1 MRKALGRGLDALLPG
16 AAAARATGPAGGGE
30 PPEGPM
36 VLPLAAIAPNPAQP
50 RRQFDDA
57 GLETLTASIRR
68 YGLLQPLV
76 VRRVGDGYE
85 LIAGERRWR
94 AAGRAG
100 LTEVPVVVRTVDE
113 TAQRLELALIENL
126 QRTDLNPLEEAEAY
140 RRLIDVHGLTQEEIA
155 QRVGKSRSAVAN
167 ALRLLQLPE
176 TVKAQLAR
184 GELSAGH
191 ARAVL
196 QLDGAQAQIDFA
208 REIAV
213 GRVPKREA
221 ERRAAA
227 RREAR
232 AAGSRGPRPAA
243 GGDVHWK
250 ALAEELTGLLGTRVR
265 LSPRPRGGTIE
276 IDFYSLDQLD
286 GLVARLRGGHP
297 APGGG
302 AF

>member
-1 MRKALGRGLDALLPG
+1 MRKALGRGLDALLPAAG
-16 AAAARATGPAGGGE
+16 AAPAGGQ
-30 PPEGPM
+30 PAAAGPADGPT
-36 VLPLAAIAPNPAQP
+36 VVPLAAIVPNPAQP
-50 RRQFDDA
+50 RRQFDEES
-57 GLETLTASIRR
+57 LETLAASIRR
-68 YGLLQPLV
+68 HGLLQPLV

-94 AAGRAG
+94 AARRAG
-100 LTEVPVVVRTVDE
+100 LAEVPVVIRTVE
-113 TAQRLELALIENL
+113 EAPQRLELALIENL
-126 QRTDLNPLEEAEAY
+126 QRADLNPLEEAEAY

-155 QRVGKSRSAVAN
+155 QRVGKSRPAIAN
-167 ALRLLQLPE
+167 ALRLLNLPE
-176 TVKAQLAR
+176 AVKAQLAR
-184 GELSAGH
+184 GELTAGH

-196 QLDGAQAQIDFA
+196 QLDGSQAQIDFA

-213 GRVPKREA
+213 GRLPKREA

-227 RREAR
+227 RREPD
-232 AAGSRGPRPAA
+232 GGRGPRPRPDA

-265 LSPRPRGGTIE
+265 LSPRLRGGTIE

-297 APGGG
+297 APGRG